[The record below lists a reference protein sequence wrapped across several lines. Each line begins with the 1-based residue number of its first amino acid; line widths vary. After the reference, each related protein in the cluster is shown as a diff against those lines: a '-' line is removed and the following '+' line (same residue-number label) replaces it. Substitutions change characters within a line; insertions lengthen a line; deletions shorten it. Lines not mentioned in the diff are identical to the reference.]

1 MGVFVRLLCPY
12 DQSVRPVQ
20 TGRMDGCLYGCV
32 TGVYG
37 RALHTTRAHGP
48 VVRAVCTG
56 RVDRAPVHT
65 RIDGPYK
72 RPVQTGTGTGR
83 QYRRYR
89 PSLIQKAP
97 GRVFLHGIIM
107 T

>member
-1 MGVFVRLLCPY
+1 MGCTVAVRKKHC
-12 DQSVRPVQ
+12 VR
-20 TGRMDGCLYGCV
+20 TGRLYGPPVLVC
-32 TGVYG
+32 TGVCG
-37 RALHTTRAHGP
+37 CSVHTTRAHGP

>member
-1 MGVFVRLLCPY
+1 MGCTAR
-12 DQSVRPVQ
+12 
-20 TGRMDGCLYGCV
+20 LYGCCTKKALRPYGPPV
-32 TGVYG
+32 LVCTGVCG
-37 RALHTTRAHGP
+37 CSVHTTRAHGP